1 MTTLTTTFDVRRG
14 GSLAVVATLAAL
26 VLGACGTT
34 TGTDTADDDGPA
46 AATLSGSET
55 APTSSP
61 EPTAPE
67 IAPAPSGDETPV
79 GGQPWDEAATAAC
92 AAEVAD
98 GFTQVA
104 QTGDDDGVTT
114 FWTSGR
120 RWVTCDVA
128 GDDPVLITSA
138 RGRPGFDERS
148 LGLSTALV
156 GAADDPAVRFV
167 AGGLLPW
174 PVDEI
179 SYTFPDGHVEQA
191 RFVTSEDA
199 EHTWWAVTYTATDG
213 PLADPA
219 TDAADLPPATISIV
233 GAAAEAFRLPWEDL
247 QRSE

>member
-1 MTTLTTTFDVRRG
+1 MSTFDVRRG
-14 GSLAVVATLAAL
+14 GRLAVAATLAAL

-34 TGTDTADDDGPA
+34 TAEDDGPA
-46 AATLSGSET
+46 AATLSGAET

-61 EPTAPE
+61 EPAGPE

-92 AAEVAD
+92 AAEVGN

-104 QTGDDDGVTT
+104 QTGDEQGVTT
-114 FWTSGR
+114 FWSSGK
-120 RWVTCDVA
+120 RWVACDVA
-128 GDDPVLITSA
+128 GGDPVLVFSA
-138 RGRPGFDERS
+138 PGRPGFDEQS

-156 GAADDPAVRFV
+156 GAADEPAVRFV

-179 SYTFPDGHVEQA
+179 SYTFPDGHLEPA
-191 RFVTSEDA
+191 RFVTGEDA
-199 EHTWWAVTYTATDG
+199 DRTWWAVTYTATDG
-213 PLADPA
+213 PLADPD